1 MSHLIRRLLRA
12 PMFTG
17 VTLLTLAIGI
27 GANTAIFS
35 VLNGVLLRSLPYS
48 RPDRLVGVWHTAPG
62 LNIKRLNMAPFA
74 YFLYREEGRSFQDIG
89 LWRSDS
95 VSVTGIG
102 EPQELDSLFVTE
114 RTLPALGVQPV
125 LGRGFTAQD
134 DSPNG
139 PETVILAYGYWQRRF
154 GGEASAIGQRILVD
168 GNAKEVIGVLP
179 RDFRFMNLKPDLV
192 LTFRLDRAKAFIGN
206 FSYDS
211 LARLKDGV
219 TVAQANADI
228 GRMIPMFP
236 SKFPPAPGMS
246 AKMLEDARLGP
257 DGHPL
262 KDDVVGDIGTVL
274 WVLMGTVGIVLFIAC
289 ANVANLLLVRAE
301 GRQHELAI
309 RAALGAS
316 RAEVAREILLESV
329 SLGVAGGVLGLGLAA
344 AALRLLVTIAPANL
358 PRARRDYH
366 RRSRARFRTGDLTG
380 GRHSLRSAARDEVCR
395 SEPGRS
401 TLRCRV
407 AGRRVGAGNG
417 IGRAACWWWRRWR
430 CRWCC
435 WWDRDSM
442 VRTILALKQ
451 VQPGFTDPGRL
462 LTLHLSIPGAQVK
475 ESAMVVRQE
484 QDIIDKAAAIPG
496 ASSVSMTTSTAMNGD
511 GWHDPIYA
519 ETRVYSEN
527 QIPPLRHYK
536 FVAPGSFQTMGNPL
550 LAGRDLTW
558 TDIVEVRPVVVV
570 SENLAWE
577 LWGSPGGAIGKRV
590 RENPKGTWREVVG
603 VAGNTRDSGVSA
615 PPESCVYWPLQ
626 MRGLWGEPVTT
637 QRNVAL
643 VIRSPRAGSAAFLK
657 EVQQAIWSVNP
668 SLTIANIRTM
678 KEIYDRSLERTSFT
692 LVMLTIAASMAQLL
706 LGRGG
711 DLRRDLVLGFAEDAG
726 NRRADRAGRA
736 AIHRAR
742 HVRTACASADGGG
755 SGDRSG
761 RGGGSHPTDEDPVI
775 RSQAGGPG
783 HFRRGSADSGGCRAG
798 GGVSA
803 STPGDPD
810 RADGRTASGVGQ
822 PMVLQAARFSR
833 TSRITE
839 VVMGSWSGW
848 PNSSRMPRPM

>member
-74 YFLYREEGRSFQDIG
+74 YFLYREEGRSFQDLG
-89 LWRSDS
+89 LWRSDT
-95 VSVTGIG
+95 VSVTGSG

-114 RTLPALGVQPV
+114 RTLPALGVQPI

-154 GGEASAIGQRILVD
+154 GGEASAIGQRLLVD
-168 GNAKEVIGVLP
+168 GNAKEVVGVLP

-192 LTFRLDRAKAFIGN
+192 LAFRLDRAKAFIGN
-206 FSYDS
+206 FSYES

-236 SKFPPAPGMS
+236 AKFPPAPGMS

-257 DGHPL
+257 DVHPL

-316 RAEVAREILLESV
+316 RSEVAREILLESV

-358 PRARRDYH
+358 PRLDEITIDGPVLLFAL
-366 RRSRARFRTGDLTG
+366 GV
-380 GRHSLRSAARDEVCR
+380 SLAAGVLFGLLPVMKYAG
-395 SEPGRS
+395 PGLAS
-401 TLRCRV
+401 TLRQGGRTSSGGRERHRARSVLVV
-407 AGRRVGAGNG
+407 AQVALAMVLLVGSGL
-417 IGRAACWWWRRWR
+417 
-430 CRWCC
+430 
-435 WWDRDSM
+435 M

-462 LTLHLSIPGAQVK
+462 LTLHLSIPSAQVK
-475 ESAMVVRQE
+475 ESAMVLRQE

-496 ASSVSMTTSTAMNGD
+496 AASVSMTTSTSMNGD

-570 SENLAWE
+570 SENLARE
-577 LWGSPGGAIGKRV
+577 LWGSPAGAIGKRV

-643 VIRSPRAGSAAFLK
+643 VIRSPRTGSAAFLK

-668 SLTIANIRTM
+668 SLTIADIRTM
-678 KEIYDRSLERTSFT
+678 KEIYERSLERTSFT
-692 LVMLTIAASMAQLL
+692 LVMLTIAASMALL
-706 LGRGG
+706 LGIVGIYGVISYSVSQRTREIGVRIALGAPQSTVRGMFVRHALLLTG
-711 DLRRDLVLGFAEDAG
+711 LGVAIGAAAAVGLTQLMKTLLFGVKPVDPATFGAVALILAAAALAAG
-726 NRRADRAGRA
+726 YLPARRATLIEPMDALRA
-736 AIHRAR
+736 
-742 HVRTACASADGGG
+742 
-755 SGDRSG
+755 
-761 RGGGSHPTDEDPVI
+761 E
-775 RSQAGGPG
+775 
-783 HFRRGSADSGGCRAG
+783 
-798 GGVSA
+798 
-803 STPGDPD
+803 
-810 RADGRTASGVGQ
+810 
-822 PMVLQAARFSR
+822 
-833 TSRITE
+833 
-839 VVMGSWSGW
+839 
-848 PNSSRMPRPM
+848 